1 MKCPK
6 CGADIKEGASF
17 CTSCG
22 MPVTNMNTQVNEES
36 QNNINQNPNVQMT
49 NNLNQMPNIQGVN
62 QGMPNGQYPNYG
74 MNNKKSPVPII
85 IAAIVGVIL
94 IIGIFAAIMFLKV
107 EDNSQTETNTVEE
120 NNDNK
125 NKVEEPKEE
134 ETKTVEYEG
143 FTFTIPSDFAATP
156 STSQLLITSGINL
169 ASAIIYQSGTTY
181 DTLSSMKDQVISV
194 LEAQEASDSQGY
206 DFSNAVTEEKTYDG
220 TRFLITKGI
229 KQGDIDLDMTYAE
242 TKDGVFVV
250 SIAKTNGDIEEEDRD
265 TFYSIVASANN
276 EEI

>member
-6 CGADIKEGASF
+6 CGADIKEDASF

-107 EDNSQTETNTVEE
+107 EDNTQTETNTVEE

>member
-6 CGADIKEGASF
+6 CGADIKEGAAF

-22 MPVTNMNTQVNEES
+22 MPVTNVNQVNEGM
-36 QNNINQNPNVQMT
+36 QNNVNQNPNIQMT

-62 QGMPNGQYPNYG
+62 QGMSNGQYQNYG
-74 MNNKKSPVPII
+74 MNNKKSQVPII

-94 IIGIFAAIMFLKV
+94 IIGVFAAIMFFKA
-107 EDNSQTETNTVEE
+107 EDDTKTETNTVEKTNE
-120 NNDNK
+120 D
-125 NKVEEPKEE
+125 KVEEPKEE

-143 FTFTIPSDFAATP
+143 FTFTIPSDFSATP

-169 ASAIIYQSGTTY
+169 ASAIIYQSGTSY
-181 DTLSSMKDQVISV
+181 DTLVSMKDQVISV
-194 LEAQEASDSQGY
+194 LEAQEASQTQEY
-206 DFSNAVTEEKTYDG
+206 DFSNAVTEEKTYGG

-229 KQGDIDLDMTYAE
+229 KQGSIDLDMTYAE

-250 SIAKTNGDIEEEDRD
+250 SIAKTNGDIEEEDRE